1 MPQLVIIGNS
11 SAGRE
16 THEVFM
22 DGLSGEAAQS
32 MTFKGFLSHMGYAGN
47 LGTLQHLLLGS
58 DENYAIDAEDRFV
71 IAIADPVIRQSAYL
85 MLQDKGAI
93 FCNVISRRAYISPY
107 ARLGLGNIIGMGC
120 TVTGGVCMGNGNYL
134 NGACKIGHDVT
145 MGSFNFLS
153 PNVTVLGSCKVG
165 DGNRFGVNSILLD
178 KCSVGDNNI
187 FSPGSYVYKGCKSN
201 MRMVGNPA
209 YAI

>member
-1 MPQLVIIGNS
+1 MAQLVIIGNS

-58 DENYAIDAEDRFV
+58 DESYAIDAEDRFV

-85 MLQDKGAI
+85 MLQDKGAV

-120 TVTGGVCMGNGNYL
+120 TVTGGVCMGNGNYC

-145 MGSFNFLS
+145 LGDFNFLGPGVS
-153 PNVTVLGSCKVG
+153 ILGSCTVG
-165 DGNRFGVNSILLD
+165 SKNRFGVNSVLMD
-178 KCSVGDNNI
+178 KCTVGDENI
-187 FSPGSYVYKGCKSN
+187 FAPASVIYKGCKSYK
-201 MRMVGNPA
+201 RMTGNPA
-209 YAI
+209 HCI